1 MFQKMKQPTIAYYK
15 KFFLLLQNII
25 VVFLFALIVSCNS
38 TEEKSSAMWTA
49 PESASAL
56 KSPFTITPDVELKG
70 QQLYMLYCWSCHG
83 KTGKG
88 DGAAGHSLD
97 QKPANFHDTRIK
109 KEPDG
114 ALFWKMSTGK
124 GTMPA
129 FKDVLSEEE
138 RWSLVSYIRKLAT
151 EEYVAR
157 VPQALRPDITIKYVM
172 KTAPNSIRILQNPV
186 TKDFWYTT
194 MGGGVY
200 RIKNIDGKQPT
211 SQEILS
217 AKDHGITQLQGAV
230 FLGNSI
236 FLCGNVP
243 DTNHKTTKGRMV
255 RVYFKDTSVAQIKIV
270 FNTVDYPANKTI
282 YDHGWNALEISAD
295 EKYVYANSGAR
306 TDHGE
311 VQDDGGLYPNQ
322 RDNILTSKIF
332 RFPVETENLLLTL
345 DTAQVQPYLFA
356 SGIRNAYDMA
366 IDEKGNLFAV
376 SNSCDYDM
384 SEDMFWV
391 RQGHHYGFPWVMG
404 GIENPQQFPDWQPD
418 PATDPFINK
427 SSHSWEVKY
436 FHNDPTFPK
445 IPAGLKFTPGVQ
457 NLGPDANFYRGHTGK
472 VLDGDQTGVT
482 ISTFTAHSSPL
493 GLFFDIKKAL
503 PNDLKGD
510 GFVIRYSLGA
520 TSSLM
525 LPFEPTGADM
535 LHLHLMYDSA
545 TDNYFTRTTRIVDGF
560 DQPTDAIL
568 IGNDVYV
575 MEYGDNGGNI
585 WKLTF
590 ASQKKKEN
598 IAKK

>member
-1 MFQKMKQPTIAYYK
+1 MKQTKIAYHMK
-15 KFFLLLQNII
+15 FFFLLQTII
-25 VVFLFALIVSCNS
+25 VVFLFALTISCN
-38 TEEKSSAMWTA
+38 TFEKKSSSVWTA

-56 KSPFTITPDVELKG
+56 KSPFTITPDVQLKG

-88 DGAAGHSLD
+88 DGAAGRSLD
-97 QKPANFHDTRIK
+97 QKPANFHDVRIK

-124 GTMPA
+124 GTMPS

-151 EEYVAR
+151 EQYVAR
-157 VPQALRPDITIKYVM
+157 VPRALRPDITIKYVM
-172 KTAPNSIRILQNPV
+172 KTAPSSIRILQNPV
-186 TKDFWYTT
+186 TKELWYTT

-200 RIKNIDGKQPT
+200 RIKNIESKEST

-255 RVYFKDTSVAQIKIV
+255 RVYFTDTAVAQIKVV

-295 EKYVYANSGAR
+295 EKFIYANAGAR

-322 RDNILTSKIF
+322 RDNALTSKIF

-345 DTAQVQPYLFA
+345 DTTQVKPYLFA

-384 SEDMFWV
+384 PEDMFWI
-391 RQGHHYGFPWVMG
+391 RQGHHYGFPWMMG
-404 GIENPQQFPDWQPD
+404 GLENPQQFPDWKPD

-445 IPAGLKFTPGVQ
+445 IPVGLKFTPGVQ
-457 NLGPDANFYRGHTGK
+457 NIGPDANVYRGHSGK
-472 VLDGDQTGVT
+472 ILDGDQTGAT

-493 GLFFDIKKAL
+493 GLFFDKKKILA
-503 PNDLKGD
+503 NDLKGD

-525 LPFEPTGADM
+525 LPFETDGADL
-535 LHLHLMYDSA
+535 LHLHLMYDTA
-545 TDNYFTRTTRIVDGF
+545 TDNYFVRTTRIVDGF
-560 DQPTDAIL
+560 DQPSDAIL
-568 IGNDVYV
+568 IGNNVYV
-575 MEYGDNGGNI
+575 MEYGDSGGNI
-585 WKLTF
+585 WKVTLPSDATT
-590 ASQKKKEN
+590 KKKN
-598 IAKK
+598 